1 MVASL
6 SKRGRGRPHREKPDD
21 HIASPLRRC
30 SRSRRQ
36 SILALRRER
45 RLGVKQLRNELIRQ
59 HQIVLSLDTL
69 HRVLLRHNEQVLK
82 RPRRWRK
89 GERRYSRPIPGER
102 VQMDVCKI
110 RPGIYQYT
118 ALDDCSRY
126 KVLRLYDRASASS
139 TLDFLNHVVE
149 DVRHSQFNASRPTVA
164 ASSLQRPFNS
174 ASWTGP
180 SNSGPLHHDRR
191 ISTARSSAPI
201 VPIGRNS
208 GTQSIHGLQT
218 SRGSWPSGSITGTGI
233 GPIRRW
239 AAFHPSTGSANES
252 DKTPLSGNRRGCIR
266 PHTRAHQ
273 DRRLS
278 PRQSSR

>member
-1 MVASL
+1 MKGQAAEEL
-6 SKRGRGRPHREKPDD
+6 MAFGP
-21 HIASPLRRC
+21 
-30 SRSRRQ
+30 
-36 SILALRRER
+36 
-45 RLGVKQLRNELIRQ
+45 NE
-59 HQIVLSLDTL
+59 H
-69 HRVLLRHNEQVLK
+69 LK
-82 RPRRWRK
+82 RPRAGARVS
-89 GERRYSRPIPGER
+89 GVTAGDPGER

-118 ALDDCSRY
+118 ASTIAAAIRFCVFTTGLQRRAHSTFSITSSR
-126 KVLRLYDRASASS
+126 S
-139 TLDFLNHVVE
+139 
-149 DVRHSQFNASRPTVA
+149 RHSQFNASRPTVA

-233 GPIRRW
+233 GPYG
-239 AAFHPSTGSANES
+239 AGGSTGS
-252 DKTPLSGNRRGCIR
+252 P
-266 PHTRAHQ
+266 TRV
-273 DRRLS
+273 L
-278 PRQSSR
+278 P